1 MKLTLENKLG
11 SAYEPDIP
19 PKSDSKENTEFCR
32 ALIYQGTNTG
42 I

>member
-1 MKLTLENKLG
+1 MKLTLENKPG

-32 ALIYQGTNTG
+32 AFIYQSTNAS

>member
-1 MKLTLENKLG
+1 MKLTLKNKPA

-19 PKSDSKENTEFCR
+19 PKSDSKENTESYSAFV
-32 ALIYQGTNTG
+32 YQGTNTG